1 MRRSLTRKIKQS
13 TPRTRIAAG
22 VLALALV
29 FAQPTVGSW
38 FLGLPLVLLGEA
50 IRLWGAGYLVKTT
63 NLIVS
68 GPYAYIQHPLYL
80 GTGFITPGLLIMGG
94 APWWL
99 ILAAMAFYI
108 GYYVRRKHRVESGR
122 LSGIYGEQYDQYE
135 ALVPLLIPHKP
146 PYRLPDTPEMSW
158 DLHRVSQNSEDGTV
172 YALVAVALY
181 LLIRAVWF

>member
-1 MRRSLTRKIKQS
+1 MRRSLIRKIKQS
-13 TPRTRIAAG
+13 SPRTRIAAG
-22 VLALALV
+22 ALAVALLFV
-29 FAQPTVGSW
+29 QPTMKFW
-38 FLGLPLVLLGEA
+38 LLGLPLVVLGEA

-80 GTGFITPGLLIMGG
+80 GTGLITPGLLTMGG

-99 ILAAMAFYI
+99 ILGLMAFFI

-122 LSGIYGEQYDQYE
+122 LSGIYGEQYDKYE
-135 ALVPLLIPHKP
+135 AVVPLLIPYKP
-146 PYRLPDTPEMSW
+146 PYRMPDDPEMSW

-172 YALVAVALY
+172 YALVTVALY